1 MEFLRPLPILAFLS
15 VVVVVSHASLPSE
28 GYWKLVLPH
37 TPMPKAVKDHL
48 RPGVTSFNASA
59 AGCFGIHNQFNKI
72 PQPFHAKQAQD
83 GLNTGNFFLQTDL
96 HPGTKMMLQLPQTRN
111 EAMFLPRQVADSIPF
126 SSKKLPEILNRLS
139 VKEKSAEAELMKEE
153 IEECE
158 EDAMDGESRF
168 CATSLESLIDFSTSK
183 LGRNVNVLTNEVK
196 TGSQEY
202 EFGVGMKKVADKSVV
217 CHKMNYPYAVFYCH
231 TFTKTRTYMI
241 PLVGVDGSKAKA
253 MAACHSDT
261 SAWHPQHVAF
271 QVLKIKP
278 GTVPVCHFLHNNAM
292 LWIPK

>member
-158 EDAMDGESRF
+158 EDAWMENLGSVHIIRVPNRF
-168 CATSLESLIDFSTSK
+168 QHFKARKKCECADE
-183 LGRNVNVLTNEVK
+183 
-196 TGSQEY
+196 
-202 EFGVGMKKVADKSVV
+202 
-217 CHKMNYPYAVFYCH
+217 
-231 TFTKTRTYMI
+231 
-241 PLVGVDGSKAKA
+241 
-253 MAACHSDT
+253 
-261 SAWHPQHVAF
+261 
-271 QVLKIKP
+271 
-278 GTVPVCHFLHNNAM
+278 
-292 LWIPK
+292 